1 MKMVKSLLLGTAAGL
16 VAMAGAQ
23 AADLPVKAKPAQYVK
38 ICSLY
43 GAGFYYVPG
52 TDTCLKVGGWVR
64 AEYNANANGSFGPI
78 WAGPNALNTR
88 ATQRNNFRAR
98 GWITL
103 DAREQTQYGTLRA
116 YIMGGFQGDNAS
128 TGVAIPVNR
137 FFVQWGGF
145 TAGLATSL
153 YAHYSGSAHSF
164 TTPLVASDTG
174 GTGSITFAYTAQLG
188 NGISASIGIDEP
200 KKRTAQVINTGLGSA
215 ALATTGLAASSAV
228 SPNGSANGYVT
239 VPDFIGALRVDQA
252 WGAAQVMGG
261 VHYNSAPYNG
271 ATEITGHVD
280 GKVGF
285 AVGAGLTLKLPMLGA
300 GDVFQIEGN
309 YAHGA
314 VSYAAQGFSVGFTG
328 ASFSMQAYESGKIAR
343 GIVSDAVY
351 SGVAGSSLELT
362 KAYSVMA
369 GYTHNWSPQFD
380 TSILGQYV
388 KVDYNG
394 TATGLLNT
402 SLGQAAGTS
411 QDWSWW
417 AIGLRNRWKPVK
429 NLMLGVEVMYSKLE
443 TASSG
448 VTQVLAPGGTK
459 PTGAYTFDDID
470 QWHGIF
476 RVERYFYQ

>member
-64 AEYNANANGSFGPI
+64 AEYNINATGSFGPI
-78 WAGPNALNTR
+78 WSGANALNTR
-88 ATQRNNFRAR
+88 ASTRNTIRSR

-116 YIMGGFQGDNAS
+116 YIMGGFQGDNGT
-128 TGVAIPVNR
+128 TGLAIPVNR

-174 GTGSITFAYTAQLG
+174 GTGQNTFAYTAQLG
-188 NGISASIGIDEP
+188 NGISASIGLDDP
-200 KKRTAQVINTGLGSA
+200 YKRTAQVVNTGLGAA
-215 ALATTGLAASSAV
+215 ALATTGLAVSSGAAG
-228 SPNGSANGYVT
+228 NGSAVGKLT
-239 VPDFIGALRVDQA
+239 WPDVIGALRVDQA
-252 WGAAQVMGG
+252 WGSAQIMGAG
-261 VHYNSAPYNG
+261 HLVSAPYNG
-271 ATEITGHVD
+271 ALETSGHVESKM
-280 GKVGF
+280 GYAF
-285 AVGAGLTLKLPMLGA
+285 GAGLTLKLPMLGA

-309 YAHGA
+309 YARGA
-314 VSYAAQGFSVGFTG
+314 VSYAAQGFSIGFTG
-328 ASFSMQAYESGKIAR
+328 ASFSMQAYEGTTIAR

-351 SGVAGSSLELT
+351 SGVAGSALELT
-362 KAYSVMA
+362 KSYSLMA

-388 KVDYNG
+388 KVDYDT
-394 TATGLLNT
+394 TATGLLNA

-411 QDWSWW
+411 QDFSWW
-417 AIGLRNRWKPVK
+417 AIGFRNRWKPVK

-448 VTQVLAPGGTK
+448 VTQVLAPGGAK
-459 PTGAYTFDDID
+459 PTQAYTFGDID